1 MTCLY
6 SILGR
11 YTSPS
16 AISSSGGCEGQKPRV
31 GLGGKQRRVFLTLLM
46 VFAFLHCFL
55 ELKKKAKKQSGDQ
68 SVQGACGC
76 SNLSFHVPEHGV
88 KWRGCKWENLQL
100 VWAGAGLSHP
110 ELKWCWL
117 VLRLTVNPSSLSSDR
132 WGAILPCMGA
142 PTVHLAPTSQVNLP
156 APKWWLVRKTRCL
169 SRL

>member
-1 MTCLY
+1 MLLAPPEVARDK
-6 SILGR
+6 SR
-11 YTSPS
+11 EWD
-16 AISSSGGCEGQKPRV
+16 SGEN
-31 GLGGKQRRVFLTLLM
+31 RRVFLTSLM
-46 VFAFLHCFL
+46 VFAFLCYFL
-55 ELKKKAKKQSGDQ
+55 RVKKKKKKNQSGEQ

-76 SNLSFHVPEHGV
+76 LNLAFHVPEHGV

-100 VWAGAGLSHP
+100 VCELVGLSPP

-132 WGAILPCMGA
+132 WGAVLPCMGA